1 MSSAERRPTMLIVD
15 DEPDVAEVIAEFAGR
30 AGYEVVTT
38 SSPEAF
44 DGLYH
49 DGLDVIVLDLWM
61 PQVDGIELI
70 RRLAQRRS
78 TARLVLV
85 SGFDRRVLESAS
97 QLALSHGLR
106 VAGALG
112 KPLRLAELTE
122 VLDGGGLHGPRRGS
136 SIVEVTLA
144 EFQRAFDEDR
154 LEVHYQPQVSL
165 ATGAVV
171 GVEALVRWRLPDG
184 GILPPEMFVQIA
196 EAAGLSLALTWRV
209 IEKAVAQAAPLVD
222 PWKLTL
228 SVNLPPAALTDI
240 HFPDVVLGRVR
251 GTTLAPPRL
260 HFEVTETSLAAEP
273 MAALD
278 ILTRLRLKGF
288 PLAIDD
294 FGVGYSSLI
303 QLRELP
309 LSALKVDKS
318 FVRRMDRDPASRAIV
333 ERSIALGH
341 DLGLTVVAEGA
352 ETASVW
358 DALRLAGCDVV
369 QGYYVHAPA
378 PAAELAAW
386 LPSWGGNR
394 A

>member
-1 MSSAERRPTMLIVD
+1 MLIVD
-15 DEPDVAEVIAEFAGR
+15 DEPDVAEVIAEFAQR
-30 AGYEVVTT
+30 AGYDVTTT
-38 SSPEAF
+38 SSPESF
-44 DGLYH
+44 DRLYH
-49 DGLDVIVLDLWM
+49 EGLDVVVLDLWM
-61 PQVDGIELI
+61 PQVDGVELI
-70 RRLAQRRS
+70 RRLAQRKS
-78 TARLVLV
+78 TARLVLM

-122 VLDGGGLHGPRRGS
+122 VLEGRGLHRRRPGT

-144 EFQRAFDEDR
+144 EFQKAFEDDC

-165 ATGAVV
+165 STGAVV
-171 GVEALVRWRLPDG
+171 GLEALVRWRLADG

-209 IEKAVAQAAPLVD
+209 IEKAAAEAAAIVA
-222 PWKLTL
+222 PWNLSL

-240 HFPDVVLGRVR
+240 HFPDAVLNAVR
-251 GTTLAPPRL
+251 GTALAPPRL

-294 FGVGYSSLI
+294 FGVGYSSLM

-318 FVRRMDRDPASRAIV
+318 FVRRMDRDPASKAIV

-341 DLGLTVVAEGA
+341 DLGLTVIAEGA
-352 ETASVW
+352 ETRSDW
-358 DALRLAGCDVV
+358 DALRLAGCDAV
-369 QGYYVHAPA
+369 QGYVVHAPA
-378 PAAELAAW
+378 PAAELAEW
-386 LPSWGGNR
+386 LPTWQGSP